1 MARGTNSMLKGG
13 CECRV
18 SAQRATTAGLLLMI
32 PRIDGA
38 FLPWSTR
45 LLGVLLEKYPLPNGL
60 MPIPPDQLLP
70 PKWVLELDA
79 SVNLDTPADITTHIH
94 VPRPNSLLGTISR
107 NTRVTPTTHWQDV
120 RQITIAL
127 PRHVSYVPGDT
138 ISLLPKNFSDDVSHL
153 LALQSWT
160 LIADQPLRLVP
171 NPSIPPDRLPP
182 SPITHPVA
190 PLTLRT
196 LLTHHLDITAVPR
209 RSFFAVIACLS
220 TDDTQRERLKEFTDP
235 EYVDELYDYTT
246 RPRRSILEVLQ
257 EFNSVHVPLPMIL
270 EVLPRLRERQFSIA
284 SSQRGC
290 QPPPAGGTTV
300 TPSVDLLVAIVRYR
314 TIIKRMRHGV
324 CTRWLSSL
332 APGAPLT
339 LVFNVGTL
347 TRADDDWT
355 RPAVMVAPGTGV
367 APMRAL
373 VWERVHR
380 VPEAMGVLFFGARNR
395 DADFFF
401 EGEWP
406 SALKVF
412 TAFSRDQ
419 KGKRYVQHVLREHGR
434 EVYDALVERRG
445 VLYVCG
451 SSGRMPAAVRE
462 ALVGVVAEIEDRG
475 AEAAENVVERLEK
488 EGRWREETW

>member
-1 MARGTNSMLKGG
+1 MLKGG

-18 SAQRATTAGLLLMI
+18 SAQCATTAGFLLMAR
-32 PRIDGA
+32 RIDGA
-38 FLPWSTR
+38 FLPWSAQ
-45 LLGVLLEKYPLPNGL
+45 LLRVLLEKYPLPNGL
-60 MPIPPDQLLP
+60 APIPPDQLLA
-70 PKWVLELDA
+70 PKWILELDD
-79 SVNLDTPADITTHIH
+79 SVDLEPPADITTDIH
-94 VPRPNSLLGTISR
+94 VPRPNCVLGAIAH

-120 RQITIAL
+120 RQITINL
-127 PRHVSYVPGDT
+127 PHRVSYVPGDT

-153 LALQSWT
+153 LALQSWA
-160 LIADQPLRLVP
+160 LIADRPLRLVP
-171 NPSIPPDRLPP
+171 NPCIPPDRLPP
-182 SPITHPVA
+182 APITHLVV

-220 TDDTQRERLKEFTDP
+220 TDETQRERLMEFTDP
-235 EYVDELYDYTT
+235 DYVDELYDYTT

-257 EFNSVHVPLPMIL
+257 EFNSVQVPLAMIL

-284 SSQRGC
+284 SSQKGC
-290 QPPPAGGTTV
+290 RPPSPAGGSAV
-300 TPSVDLLVAIVRYR
+300 VPSVELLVAIVRYR
-314 TIIKRMRHGV
+314 TIIKKVRHGV
-324 CTRWLSSL
+324 CSRWLSSL

-339 LVFNVGTL
+339 LTFNTGTL

-355 RPAVMVAPGTGV
+355 RPAVMIAPGTGV

-380 VPEAMGVLFFGARNR
+380 VPEAMGILIFGARNR
-395 DADFFF
+395 QADFFF
-401 EGEWP
+401 EHEWP
-406 SALKVF
+406 SALKVY

-419 KGKRYVQHVLREHGR
+419 KTKHYVQHVLREHGK
-434 EVYDALVERRG
+434 EIYGALVERRG

-462 ALVGVVAEIEDRG
+462 ALVEVVAEIEGMG
-475 AEAAENVVERLEK
+475 AQMAEGVVGRLEK
-488 EGRWREETW
+488 EGRWREETWG